1 MKPFLFLFFIVI
13 ISQQSHGQAFG
24 EIQLQ
29 KSVAQ
34 FFYSKGPKD
43 LIQTSFDLKKN
54 YLLDRA
60 DLVRIRGPVSF
71 WDRKNKLTFDLSEVS
86 FVNWNAGGSN
96 SISGLVGLYFK
107 RLYLKDDLK
116 WSNELI
122 TRFGV
127 NKQESQDIRKTDDNL
142 EIVSTLGYR
151 VTKDSNW
158 FYSSKFSFKSQFS
171 NGYNYPD
178 RDEPISQFM
187 APGYL
192 FLGSGAEFTSE
203 DKKRIF
209 YLSPLTLKSTFVLN
223 QRLANEGAF
232 GVREAEKD
240 ADGSIIREGKT
251 SRVELGMLITNEI
264 SKEILENVNLF
275 SRLSLYSDYA
285 HNFGNVDVDWELSLN
300 FKVNGY
306 IKASFGSHLKYDDDI
321 KIKVENSDGDM
332 VEGGSR
338 VQWKQQLGIGVVVE
352 L

>member
-1 MKPFLFLFFIVI
+1 MKPFLFLFFIVT
-13 ISQQSHGQAFG
+13 ISQQIHGQAFG

-43 LIQTSFDLKKN
+43 LIRTSLDLKKN
-54 YLLDRA
+54 YLLERA

-71 WDRKNKLTFDLSEVS
+71 WDHKNKLTFDLSEVS

-127 NKQESQDIRKTDDNL
+127 NKQESQDVRKTDDNL

-178 RDEPISQFM
+178 RDKPISQFM

-192 FLGSGAEFTSE
+192 FLGSGAEFTSD

-223 QRLANEGAF
+223 QRLANQGAF

-240 ADGSIIREGKT
+240 ANGNIIREGKT
-251 SRVELGMLITNEI
+251 SRVELGILVTNEI
-264 SKEILENVNLF
+264 TKEVLENVEVF

-285 HNFGNVDVDWELSLN
+285 NNFGNVDIDWELNLN

>member
-1 MKPFLFLFFIVI
+1 MNRFLSVVFFITV
-13 ISQQSHGQAFG
+13 SQFSYSQAFG

-29 KSVAQ
+29 KSVAE
-34 FFYSKGPKD
+34 FFYSKGPEGLVKTSLDYKD
-43 LIQTSFDLKKN
+43 D
-54 YLLDRA
+54 YLLDKA

-71 WDRKNKLTFDLSEVS
+71 WDKDNKLTLDLSEVA
-86 FVNWNAGGSN
+86 FVNWNSGGSN

-127 NKQESQDIRKTDDNL
+127 NKQEDQKLRKTDDNL
-142 EIVSTLGYR
+142 EFVSTLGYR
-151 VTKDSNW
+151 VTKNSNW
-158 FYSSKFSFKSQFS
+158 FYSSKLSFKSQFS

-178 RDEPISQFM
+178 RDKSISQFM

-192 FLGSGAEFTSE
+192 FIGTGAEFTSD
-203 DKKRIF
+203 DKKRIL
-209 YLSPLTLKSTFVLN
+209 YLSPLTMKSTFVLN

-232 GVREAEKD
+232 GVTKAVKD
-240 ADGSIIREGKT
+240 ADGNIIEKGDK

-264 SKEILENVNLF
+264 NKEILENVELF
-275 SRLSLYSDYA
+275 SRLSLYSDYV
-285 HNFGNVDVDWELSLN
+285 HNFGNVDVDWELNLN

-306 IKASFGSHLKYDDDI
+306 IKASLGSHLKYDDDI
-321 KIKVENSDGDM
+321 KIKVENSEGEM

-338 VQWKQQLGIGVVVE
+338 IQWKQQLGIGVVVE